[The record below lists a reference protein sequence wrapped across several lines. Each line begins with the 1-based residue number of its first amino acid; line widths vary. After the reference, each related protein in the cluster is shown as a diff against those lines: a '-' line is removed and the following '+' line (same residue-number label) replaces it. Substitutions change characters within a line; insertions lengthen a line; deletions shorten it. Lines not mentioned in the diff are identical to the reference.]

1 MTKSEATTMRPVRE
15 LISNVGKAGLPE
27 SMSERNVSTKKPLP
41 ESRVLRIFTRLRVRY
56 GHKWLSLIE
65 DPEIHKLTVADW
77 QGRLSGLT
85 DEQII
90 VGLDNLP
97 KDWPPSVDEFRV
109 LCTGGDI
116 SKGLSHNT
124 AAYIPFK
131 RQLALEKKAD
141 KGKAK
146 AAMAKAKSMLAG
158 SGSARERQRQID
170 DARQILFGG
179 DSYG

>member
-1 MTKSEATTMRPVRE
+1 MRPVGE
-15 LISNVGKAGLPE
+15 LISNVGKVGLPK
-27 SMSERNVSTKKPLP
+27 SMSGKNVSMRKPLP

-97 KDWPPSVDEFRV
+97 NDWPPTVDEFRL
-109 LCTGGDI
+109 LCTGGDVT
-116 SKGLSHNT
+116 KGLSHNT
-124 AAYIPFK
+124 AAYIPFIPERTQK
-131 RQLALEKKAD
+131 GIEKKAD
-141 KGKAK
+141 KATARSALGQAK
-146 AAMAKAKSMLAG
+146 MLLAG
-158 SGSARERQRQID
+158 QVNAREQQRQVD
-170 DARQILFGG
+170 DANRILFGG
-179 DSYG
+179 EQDG